1 MNIPGWRLHVLHG
14 DMAGEWVV
22 SVSGN
27 WRLIFEFKDGDAITV
42 DYEDYH

>member
-1 MNIPGWRLHVLHG
+1 MNIPGWRLHALHG
-14 DMAGEWVV
+14 DMAGEWAV

-27 WRLIFEFKDGDAITV
+27 WRLIFEFKDGDAINI